1 MKEPRSPAATGHH
14 APNAIR
20 PLDETRGSGSR
31 RTAENLGVVD
41 RIDPVQA
48 AREHVGAVV
57 ATTAAVRRDR
67 RTDAKNAERNGDST
81 RDKSY
86 LVRPPAAH
94 SAGASAAGFA
104 LRRPQSGEPSADDV
118 EARREDQP
126 EGGDAD
132 HAGEHRG

>member
-1 MKEPRSPAATGHH
+1 MFCQNPAVTMSTSLFTAAQLE
-14 APNAIR
+14 APARERRIR
-20 PLDETRGSGSR
+20 HQAAGSR

-104 LRRPQSGEPSADDV
+104 LRRPRA
-118 EARREDQP
+118 
-126 EGGDAD
+126 
-132 HAGEHRG
+132 